1 MDKIYSRARI
11 KLPNMNLPNLKMPN
25 PKEVS
30 SRKKRLII
38 VITIL
43 IIAIIT
49 FNIIMKSFSPIYEGL
64 CRDKAKSLATIIS
77 NQEAT
82 KVMQDYTYEDLVT
95 IHKDKNDNITMI
107 KSNIIPINKIISDV
121 GEYTQKRI
129 DQEGENQIE
138 INLGSFFG
146 SKILAGRGPEVPLKL
161 SVVGNVK
168 TDLISEFKS
177 AGINQTLHRIY
188 LQVDCTINILTPFN
202 NTEEAIS
209 NQVLLA
215 ENVIVGITPDSY
227 YNLEGL
233 DKNNAIDLVE

>member
-1 MDKIYSRARI
+1 MDKIYSRTRI
-11 KLPNMNLPNLKMPN
+11 RLPNINLPKLKKIPE
-25 PKEVS
+25 K
-30 SRKKRLII
+30 KKRLATAII
-38 VITIL
+38 VVA
-43 IIAIIT
+43 IAIVT
-49 FNIIMKSFSPIYEGL
+49 CNIILKSFSPIYETI
-64 CRDKAKSLATIIS
+64 CREKAKSIATIIS

-82 KVMQDYTYEDLVT
+82 KVMKDYTYEDLVT

-129 DQEGENQIE
+129 DAEGESNAG

-146 SKILAGRGPEVPLKL
+146 SRILAGRGPKVPLKL

-168 TDLISEFKS
+168 TNLVSEFKE

-188 LQVDCTINILTPFN
+188 LQVDCTISILTPFQSM
-202 NTEEAIS
+202 EERIG

-215 ENVIVGITPDSY
+215 ENVIVGLIPESY
-227 YNLEGL
+227 YNLEGIER
-233 DKNNAIDLVE
+233 NNAIDVIE